1 MTVKANDATA
11 QAVNADWAEDCHEQH
26 YLRQFVE
33 QYLTSRGYHVCSR
46 NVRVIVAAIADCRPT
61 ALDWASLERVADGA
75 VNPELL
81 RRAA

>member
-1 MTVKANDATA
+1 M
-11 QAVNADWAEDCHEQH
+11 ADDSHEQE
-26 YLRQFVE
+26 YLKQFVE

-46 NVRVIVAAIADCRPT
+46 NARVIVAALSECRAT
-61 ALDWASLERVADGA
+61 ALDAAALEQCVDRS

>member
-11 QAVNADWAEDCHEQH
+11 QAVNADWAEDCHEQQ

-46 NVRVIVAAIADCRPT
+46 NARVIVAAIADCRPI
-61 ALDWASLERVADGA
+61 ALDWATLERVADNA